1 MWSFHNVDV
10 IVFRCKEIVNLDDV
24 VMLNLIQ
31 QINFGW
37 NLFTIKLKQKRTMKW
52 LNLFPNVPW

>member
-1 MWSFHNVDV
+1 MWPFHDVDV
-10 IVFRCKEIVNLDDV
+10 IVFFCKEIVNLDDV
-24 VMLNLIQ
+24 VMLNLVQ

-52 LNLFPNVPW
+52 LNLSPNVPW

>member
-24 VMLNLIQ
+24 VMLNLVQ

>member
-24 VMLNLIQ
+24 VMLNLVQ

-52 LNLFPNVPW
+52 LNLSPNVPW